1 MPLKGTPPQ
10 TPGPHK
16 YGTHMNY
23 SEVPNLGTNV
33 APPNTP
39 QLTGRDICNL
49 IQLLDLAHN
58 ETAVQRLI
66 DVLDDD
72 SANIAR
78 RWLNT
83 NPTNAEWLMHAITG
97 S

>member
-23 SEVPNLGTNV
+23 SEAPNLGTNV

-72 SANIAR
+72 SGR
-78 RWLNT
+78 LTCFGPLRVRLFGWLKSL
-83 NPTNAEWLMHAITG
+83 PG
-97 S
+97 